1 MRTIRPKSFLVAVMA
16 AGLSTLAHAAPL
28 AMTSKA
34 MEALSAKQADAK
46 AKQDLLSVLQP
57 THKFSRGMFR
67 AVRGIDMKAVP
78 HGTSMAGLCTMDDL
92 IMWYGPTQAKPE
104 PGDEPLR
111 PTGFRLTHLYRAA
124 RDVGYLDDRYPIDPA
139 SAIANRWSRDC
150 AKLQSDK
157 AAIWFEADSD
167 TEAVDA
173 VNAMHAAL
181 DALRSGKIEAKG
193 CDYGLDEGETCSQA
207 ILRVGR
213 LDKIGSIGH
222 DCQQAAGQ
230 SCVELFLNDA
240 KSMALTIVFSLK
252 NNSPT
257 PEDIIEVTAGVY
269 VTVT

>member
-1 MRTIRPKSFLVAVMA
+1 
-16 AGLSTLAHAAPL
+16 
-28 AMTSKA
+28 MTSKA

-57 THKFSRGMFR
+57 THKFTRGMFR

-92 IMWYGPTQAKPE
+92 IMWYGPTQTKPE
-104 PGDEPLR
+104 PMDEPLR

-124 RDVGYLDDRYPIDPA
+124 QDVGYLDDRYPTDPA
-139 SAIANRWSRDC
+139 SAIGNLWSRDC

-157 AAIWFEADSD
+157 AATWFEADSD

-181 DALRSGKIEAKG
+181 DALRSGKVEAKG
-193 CDYGLDEGETCSQA
+193 CDYGLNEGETCSQA

-213 LDKIGSIGH
+213 LDKIGTLSH
-222 DCQQAAGQ
+222 DCQAAAGQ
-230 SCVELFLNDA
+230 ACIALFLA
-240 KSMALTIVFSLK
+240 ASRSMALTVVYSLK

-257 PEDIIEVTAGVY
+257 PEDVIAVKAGGY